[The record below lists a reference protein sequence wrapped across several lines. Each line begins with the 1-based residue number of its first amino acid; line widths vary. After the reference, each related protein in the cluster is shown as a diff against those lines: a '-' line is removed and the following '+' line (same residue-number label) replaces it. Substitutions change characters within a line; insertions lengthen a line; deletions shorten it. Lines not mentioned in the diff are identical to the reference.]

1 MKKRLILLASALLL
15 GLCASAQNANYAP
28 GKVAFC
34 PIFDTS
40 FSGWSQEV
48 TDLMQNKLTQIVMQ
62 NGVGSF
68 SEQYVLT
75 AKVALEDKQVTAST
89 PAQYIVKLSVQLQAV
104 DVNAQIL
111 IRELTLSLT
120 GVDRSENRAYLA
132 AIRQINPRNA
142 LVKSFIQEASDA
154 AIAAYNNQIGTYLSD
169 ARSLEAAGQY
179 DEALYTLAQIPKNV
193 DRYDEVMALSGDIVA
208 RQTKSKKAQA
218 AAQAAKAAEQA
229 AADAEAQQRE
239 RDLQIQQEM
248 MAAMQ
253 KKQEKAEKGAMVAK
267 VKQWFLGSLA

>member
-1 MKKRLILLASALLL
+1 MKKLIFSFASLLL
-15 GLCASAQNANYAP
+15 CFTLGAQSANYAP

-34 PIFDTS
+34 PVFDTA
-40 FSGWSQEV
+40 FSGWSQEI

-75 AKVALEDKQVTAST
+75 AKIALEDKQVTAT
-89 PAQYIVKLSVQLQAV
+89 APAQYIVKLAVQLQAV

-111 IRELTLSLT
+111 IRELTLNLT
-120 GVDRSENRAYLA
+120 GVDRSENRAYMD
-132 AIRQINPRNA
+132 AIRKINPRNP
-142 LVKSFIQEASDA
+142 LIKSFIQEASDA
-154 AIAAYNNQIGTYLSD
+154 AITAYNNSIGVFLND
-169 ARSLEAAGQY
+169 ARSLEEAGQY
-179 DEALYTLAQIPKNV
+179 DEALYTLAQIPKDV

-208 RQTKSKKAQA
+208 KQNQTKKAQA
-218 AAQAAKAAEQA
+218 AAQAARDAEKAAAEE
-229 AADAEAQQRE
+229 EAQQRE
-239 RDLQIQQEM
+239 RDLEIQKEM

-253 KKQEKAEKGAMVAK
+253 KKQEKAEKTALVAK

>member
-1 MKKRLILLASALLL
+1 MKRLLLLLAATVLLSQ
-15 GLCASAQNANYAP
+15 GAFAQNANYAP

-34 PIFDTS
+34 PVFDTA

-48 TDLMQNKLTQIVMQ
+48 TDLMQTKLTQIVMQ
-62 NGVGSF
+62 NGVSSF

-75 AKVALEDKQVTAST
+75 AKVALEDKQVTAT
-89 PAQYIVKLSVQLQAV
+89 APAQYVVKLLVQLQAV

-111 IRELTLSLT
+111 IRELTLNIT

-132 AIRQINPRNA
+132 AIRQINPRSS
-142 LVKSFIQEASDA
+142 LIKSFIQEASDA
-154 AIAAYNNQIGTYLSD
+154 AIEAYNTQIDTYLSD
-169 ARSLEAAGQY
+169 ARALEEAGQY
-179 DEALYTLAQIPKNV
+179 DDALCTLAQIPKDV
-193 DRYDEVMALSGDIVA
+193 DRYEEVKALSGNIVA
-208 RQTKSKKAQA
+208 RQRKAQSAQA
-218 AAQAAKAAEQA
+218 AAR
-229 AADAEAQQRE
+229 AEAEEEALQRE

-267 VKQWFLGSLA
+267 VKKWFLGSLA